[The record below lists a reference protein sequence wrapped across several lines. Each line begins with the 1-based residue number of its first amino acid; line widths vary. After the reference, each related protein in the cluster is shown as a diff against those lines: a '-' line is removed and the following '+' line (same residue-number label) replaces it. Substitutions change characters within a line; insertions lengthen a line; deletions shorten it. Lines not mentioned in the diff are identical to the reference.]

1 MIREEAEDK
10 EKYEDIKGDEGDTE
24 KIGNYR
30 DDRGRMRMHGKE
42 KKKDPRGRKV
52 EVGRITHDLLAIY
65 S

>member
-30 DDRGRMRMHGKE
+30 GRMRMHGKE
-42 KKKDPRGRKV
+42 KKKTHEEGRS
-52 EVGRITHDLLAIY
+52 R
-65 S
+65 